1 MKSRLL
7 LLTLLSIIF
16 MFSKTTV
23 SQDFDFFEPKATI
36 GGYGELHYNY
46 SKTDPDP
53 AEQVLDFHRFVIF
66 LGYAWT
72 EQWSFKSEIELEH
85 NTVGGDKGKLELEQA
100 FINYHYA
107 DYLGFQAGVVLV
119 SSGLINEYHEPPK
132 FLGVE
137 RPDYAKLIIPTTWA
151 GNGMAL
157 YGTSGDFDYKLVI
170 TEGLNSDNFTEGS
183 GIRNGRQHGFKVD
196 AGNPLFNGRVD
207 YFGLPGLRF
216 GVSYVYNEA
225 RGDSSSNKI
234 SLGEFHAQYNKY
246 GIFSTLEF
254 GNISY
259 SSGNIQ
265 SSRGLYFDL
274 GYNIGKLLNIGSKII
289 PFIRY
294 SNINT
299 AAKTISGGDIEK
311 KYHNIKWMFGL
322 SFLPIDEVVF
332 KVDYSL
338 STRELGSVTTDLI
351 NVGFGYWF

>member
-1 MKSRLL
+1 MKIRILL
-7 LLTLLSIIF
+7 FSILSIIF
-16 MFSKTTV
+16 LQSSLTFS
-23 SQDFDFFEPKATI
+23 QEFNFFEPKVSL

-53 AEQVLDFHRFVIF
+53 AKQILDFHRFVIF

-72 EQWSFKSEIELEH
+72 EKWSFKSEIELEH

-107 DYLGFQAGVVLV
+107 NYLGFQAGVVLV
-119 SSGLINEYHEPPK
+119 SSGLINEYHEPPI

-137 RPDYAKLIIPTTWA
+137 RPDYAKVIVPTTWA

-157 YGTSGDFDYKLVI
+157 YGMAGGFDYKLVI

-183 GIRNGRQHGFKVD
+183 GIRNGRQNGFKVD
-196 AGNPLFNGRVD
+196 AGNPLFNARVD
-207 YFGLPGLRF
+207 YLRLPGLRF

-225 RGDSSSNKI
+225 KGDSTSNKI
-234 SLGEFHAQYNKY
+234 SLGEFHAQYSKY
-246 GIFSTLEF
+246 GIYATFEI

-259 SSGNIQ
+259 SSGNIR

-274 GYNIGKLLNIGSKII
+274 GYNIGKLFNIGSRII

-299 AAKTISGGDIEK
+299 AAETISGGDIEK
-311 KYHNIKWMFGL
+311 KYHFTKWMLGL
-322 SFLPIDEVVF
+322 SFLPINQVVF
-332 KVDYSL
+332 KIDYSL
-338 STRELGSVTTDLI
+338 STRQLGSITTDLI
-351 NVGFGYWF
+351 NVGVGYWF